1 MWYLKTILGNI
12 EKVPTSYVLGLLMS
26 CKLMLHTVSALFLKN
41 MQSICDDQ
49 YSAHD
54 NGAWCS
60 QMAPPGL
67 SAVWT
72 RVYVHE

>member
-1 MWYLKTILGNI
+1 
-12 EKVPTSYVLGLLMS
+12 
-26 CKLMLHTVSALFLKN
+26 MLHTVSALFLKN
-41 MQSICDDQ
+41 IQSICDDQ
-49 YSAHD
+49 YTAHD